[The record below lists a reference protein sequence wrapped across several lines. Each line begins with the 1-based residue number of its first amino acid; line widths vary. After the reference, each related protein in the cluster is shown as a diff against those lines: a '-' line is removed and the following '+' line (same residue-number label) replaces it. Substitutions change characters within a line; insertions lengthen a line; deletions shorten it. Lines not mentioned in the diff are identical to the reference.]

1 MNARPPETITTG
13 VATVIADIYHAGLLM
28 YRALNG
34 DDFYASQ
41 IPADASVLGAKISSG
56 KFPDR
61 KKFMPHVP
69 ARLRTLVRKAL
80 QVNPADRFQTAT
92 GMADALSRVSL
103 ALDWSVEPL
112 LFGEFRWRAT
122 RLGHCDLVVELR
134 NRGANWDVETF
145 TEKQGELRRA
155 KSRNENWR
163 SGLSLADAYAHL
175 KDVFEKL
182 LQ

>member
-1 MNARPPETITTG
+1 M
-13 VATVIADIYHAGLLM
+13 IADIYHAGLLM

-41 IPADASVLGAKISSG
+41 IPADLAVLEAKISSG

-92 GMADALSRVSL
+92 EMADALSRVSL

-112 LFGEFRWRAT
+112 LLGGFRWRAAT
-122 RLGHCDLVVELR
+122 CKIEKRKLAKRAQPCRRL
-134 NRGANWDVETF
+134 
-145 TEKQGELRRA
+145 RA
-155 KSRNENWR
+155 PEGR
-163 SGLSLADAYAHL
+163 
-175 KDVFEKL
+175 F
-182 LQ
+182 